1 MSAADAPAQRP
12 WLDTPAGPL
21 RSRLVLGIEQYPS
34 AQLIADV
41 LTAGGCDVFITTFDL
56 RSRRSSVPL
65 FDVAA
70 VLDVETF
77 TWVGTTSFARSED
90 EALRTV
96 EMLHGSFAITTIK
109 LDVRGEDNTPDVPA
123 TLRVARELC
132 TQGFAVLPL
141 VPADVA
147 VVAELVDAGCAA
159 VRLVASPVGSA
170 RGIADPVA
178 MRLAIEAAAVPVV
191 VECGIGSV
199 AHAAQAMELGADAVL
214 VNAAVVRAADPV
226 RMAAAMRHAVL
237 GGRLA
242 AGLAGQAA
250 GGVPVP
256 VGMV

>member
-1 MSAADAPAQRP
+1 MSAANAPVQSP

-21 RSRLVLGIEQYPS
+21 RSRLVLGIEQYTS

-41 LTAGGCDVFITTFDL
+41 LTAGGCDAFITTFDL

-70 VLDVETF
+70 VLDVDAF

-96 EMLHGSFAITTIK
+96 EMLHSSFAITTIK
-109 LDVRGEDNTPDVPA
+109 LDVRGGDNAPDVPA
-123 TLRVARELC
+123 TVRASRKLC
-132 TQGFAVLPL
+132 AQGFTVLPL
-141 VPADVA
+141 VPPDVG
-147 VVAELVDAGCAA
+147 VVAELAGAGCAA

-170 RGIADPVA
+170 RGIDDPGA
-178 MRLAIEAAAVPVV
+178 MRLAIEAASVPVV

-214 VNAAVVRAADPV
+214 VNAAVVRAADPA

-242 AGLAGQAA
+242 AGQAT
-250 GGVPVP
+250 GGVPEP
-256 VGMV
+256 VGAA